1 MTDEPRTSRRSQAWF
16 GAQGRSGMVYRSW
29 MRSQG
34 FGHEVFDGRPVIGIA
49 TSASELAP
57 CNAHLTRVAEAV
69 KRGVWQAGGFPLQ
82 FPTMATGETL
92 MRPTAMLYR
101 NLMAMEVEEL
111 IRANPLDGVVLLSGC
126 DKTTPAMLMG
136 AASVDLPAVMV
147 TGGPMLNGKYRGQDV
162 GSGTHVWKF
171 EEDLKTGR
179 MTEEECFFA
188 EGCMAR
194 SNGHCMTMGTAST
207 MACLAEALG
216 MQLPGS
222 AAWPAVDSRRME
234 TAQAAGQ
241 RIVGMVEEE
250 LRPSRILTREA
261 FENAV
266 RVNAAIG
273 GSTNAVIHLL
283 AIAGRVGVDLSLRDF
298 DELARA
304 VPTLVNLMPSGKY
317 LMEDFCYAGG
327 LPAVLAEL
335 LGGGLLHGSQITV
348 TGRTIAENNT
358 GSTDNTGN
366 TGNTERVGS
375 DPDPDPDF
383 DVITRLDAPFQ
394 PAGTGIAVL
403 RGNLCPDGAVIKQ
416 SAASPHLLTHRGPA
430 RVFDSPEAYHEV
442 ADDPDLDIDENTV
455 IVIRNAGP
463 KGYPG
468 MPEVANVPLPAK
480 LLKAGVKDMVRVCD
494 GRMSGTGYGTVVL
507 HVAPE
512 AAVGGPSPWSTTGTR
527 SSSTSPTAPCA
538 WTSTTPSSR
547 DAGGRGGHP
556 PNGTPAVTPGSTPR
570 TSNRPTGAPTSDSCG
585 ETADTRFPE
594 TPTEGDERAAVD
606 HAHGPFGRTASFL
619 VGGVTR
625 PCEARAAHSKMAPDR
640 PRDAANGRVR
650 RHPGEPDTSAPC
662 AWPARC
668 GRRSR
673 TASRPLP
680 HHRHGLGRG
689 RHHHRGVGC
698 SLRSRQPWAVT
709 SSTSPPA
716 WPYGTRR
723 PGRPVRERSTHSW
736 RKYGWTG
743 GRADAVMLG
752 RALLRDPYLALRR
765 HASDRA
771 TWPAQYHRAL

>member
-1 MTDEPRTSRRSQAWF
+1 MTDGQRTSRRSQAWF
-16 GAQGRSGMVYRSW
+16 GAQGRSGMLYRSW
-29 MRSQG
+29 MRNQG
-34 FGHEVFDGRPVIGIA
+34 LGHEVFDGRPVIGIA

-69 KRGVWQAGGFPLQ
+69 KRGVWQAGGLPLQ

-207 MACLAEALG
+207 MACMAEALG

-222 AAWPAVDSRRME
+222 AAWPAVDARRME

-241 RIVGMVEEE
+241 RIVRMVEEE
-250 LRPSRILTREA
+250 LRPSRVLTREA
-261 FENAV
+261 FENAI

-273 GSTNAVIHLL
+273 GSTNAIIHLT
-283 AIAGRVGVDLSLRDF
+283 AIAGRVGVDLRLRDF
-298 DELARA
+298 DDLVRA
-304 VPTLVNLMPSGKY
+304 VPTLVNLMPSGTY

-327 LPAVLAEL
+327 LPAVIAEL
-335 LGGGLLHGSQITV
+335 LRGELLHGGQITV
-348 TGRTIAENNT
+348 TGRTVAEN
-358 GSTDNTGN
+358 
-366 TGNTERVGS
+366 TENAECLDS
-375 DPDPDPDF
+375 
-383 DVITRLDAPFQ
+383 DVITSLDAPFQ
-394 PAGTGIAVL
+394 PAGTGTAVL

-442 ADDPDLDIDENTV
+442 ADDPELDIDENTV

-468 MPEVANVPLPAK
+468 MPEVSNVPLPAK

-512 AAVGGPSPWSTTGTR
+512 ATT
-527 SSSTSPTAPCA
+527 
-538 WTSTTPSSR
+538 
-547 DAGGRGGHP
+547 
-556 PNGTPAVTPGSTPR
+556 
-570 TSNRPTGAPTSDSCG
+570 
-585 ETADTRFPE
+585 
-594 TPTEGDERAAVD
+594 
-606 HAHGPFGRTASFL
+606 
-619 VGGVTR
+619 
-625 PCEARAAHSKMAPDR
+625 K
-640 PRDAANGRVR
+640 
-650 RHPGEPDTSAPC
+650 
-662 AWPARC
+662 
-668 GRRSR
+668 
-673 TASRPLP
+673 
-680 HHRHGLGRG
+680 
-689 RHHHRGVGC
+689 
-698 SLRSRQPWAVT
+698 
-709 SSTSPPA
+709 
-716 WPYGTRR
+716 
-723 PGRPVRERSTHSW
+723 
-736 RKYGWTG
+736 
-743 GRADAVMLG
+743 
-752 RALLRDPYLALRR
+752 
-765 HASDRA
+765 A
-771 TWPAQYHRAL
+771 TWSMER

>member
-1 MTDEPRTSRRSQAWF
+1 MTDAETTGRRSQAWF
-16 GAQGRSGMVYRSW
+16 GAEGRSGMLYRSW
-29 MRSQG
+29 MRNQG

-179 MTEEECFFA
+179 MTQEECFFA

-207 MACLAEALG
+207 MACMAEALG

-222 AAWPAVDSRRME
+222 AAWPAVDARRME

-241 RIVGMVEEE
+241 RIVRMVEEE

-261 FENAV
+261 FENAI

-273 GSTNAVIHLL
+273 GSTNAIIHLTAL
-283 AIAGRVGVDLSLRDF
+283 AGRVGVGLGPEDF

-304 VPTLVNLMPSGKY
+304 VPTLVNLMPSGRY

-327 LPAVLAEL
+327 LPAVMAEL
-335 LGGGLLHGSQITV
+335 LRGRLLHGDQITV
-348 TGRTIAENNT
+348 TGSGVAENVADAECVN
-358 GSTDNTGN
+358 
-366 TGNTERVGS
+366 
-375 DPDPDPDF
+375 P
-383 DVITRLDAPFQ
+383 DVITGLDAPFQ
-394 PAGTGIAVL
+394 PAGTGTAVL

-430 RVFDSPEAYHEV
+430 RVFDSPEAYHAV
-442 ADDPDLDIDENTV
+442 ADDPELDVDEDTV

-480 LLKAGVKDMVRVCD
+480 LLKAGVTDMVRVCD

-512 AAVGGPSPWSTTGTR
+512 AAVGGPLALVRDGDPIVLDVPNRTLRLDVTDAELRRRRELWQAPAPR
-527 SSSTSPTAPCA
+527 YTSGYTWLYTQHVGQADEGA
-538 WTSTTPSSR
+538 DFGFLRGSR
-547 DAGGRGGHP
+547 GHE
-556 PNGTPAVTPGSTPR
+556 V
-570 TSNRPTGAPTSDSCG
+570 
-585 ETADTRFPE
+585 
-594 TPTEGDERAAVD
+594 
-606 HAHGPFGRTASFL
+606 
-619 VGGVTR
+619 
-625 PCEARAAHSKMAPDR
+625 
-640 PRDAANGRVR
+640 PRDS
-650 RHPGEPDTSAPC
+650 H
-662 AWPARC
+662 
-668 GRRSR
+668 
-673 TASRPLP
+673 
-680 HHRHGLGRG
+680 
-689 RHHHRGVGC
+689 
-698 SLRSRQPWAVT
+698 
-709 SSTSPPA
+709 
-716 WPYGTRR
+716 
-723 PGRPVRERSTHSW
+723 
-736 RKYGWTG
+736 
-743 GRADAVMLG
+743 
-752 RALLRDPYLALRR
+752 
-765 HASDRA
+765 
-771 TWPAQYHRAL
+771 

>member
-1 MTDEPRTSRRSQAWF
+1 MTDRRTTDRRSQAWF
-16 GAQGRSGMVYRSW
+16 GAQGRGGMVYRSW
-29 MRSQG
+29 MRNQG
-34 FGHEVFDGRPVIGIA
+34 FGAEVFDGRPVIGIA

-69 KRGVWQAGGFPLQ
+69 KRGVWQAGGLPLA

-147 TGGPMLNGKYRGQDV
+147 TGGPMLNGKYRGEDV

-207 MACLAEALG
+207 MACVAEALG

-241 RIVGMVEEE
+241 RIVAMVEEG
-250 LRPSRILTREA
+250 LRPSDILTREA
-261 FENAV
+261 FENAI

-273 GSTNAVIHLL
+273 GSTNAVIHLTAL
-283 AIAGRVGVDLSLRDF
+283 AGRVGVELDLGDF
-298 DELARA
+298 DELVRA

-327 LPAVLAEL
+327 LPAVMAEL
-335 LGGGLLHGSQITV
+335 LAGKLLHGSAVTV
-348 TGRTIAENNT
+348 TGRTVSE
-358 GSTDNTGN
+358 
-366 TGNTERVGS
+366 NTEQAERFGS
-375 DPDPDPDF
+375 E
-383 DVITRLDAPFQ
+383 VITPLDAPFQ

-442 ADDPDLDIDENTV
+442 ADDPDLDVDENTV

-468 MPEVANVPLPAK
+468 MPEVSNVPLPAK
-480 LLKAGVKDMVRVCD
+480 LLKAGVTDMVRICD

-512 AAVGGPSPWSTTGTR
+512 AAVGGPLALVRDGDPVVLDVPNRTLHLAVDDAELAR
-527 SSSTSPTAPCA
+527 RRQE
-538 WTSTTPSSR
+538 WTPPVEQY
-547 DAGGRGGHP
+547 AGGYTWLYTQHVEQADRGADFTFLRGSRGH
-556 PNGTPAVTPGSTPR
+556 AV
-570 TSNRPTGAPTSDSCG
+570 
-585 ETADTRFPE
+585 
-594 TPTEGDERAAVD
+594 
-606 HAHGPFGRTASFL
+606 
-619 VGGVTR
+619 
-625 PCEARAAHSKMAPDR
+625 
-640 PRDAANGRVR
+640 PRDS
-650 RHPGEPDTSAPC
+650 H
-662 AWPARC
+662 
-668 GRRSR
+668 
-673 TASRPLP
+673 
-680 HHRHGLGRG
+680 
-689 RHHHRGVGC
+689 
-698 SLRSRQPWAVT
+698 
-709 SSTSPPA
+709 
-716 WPYGTRR
+716 
-723 PGRPVRERSTHSW
+723 
-736 RKYGWTG
+736 
-743 GRADAVMLG
+743 
-752 RALLRDPYLALRR
+752 
-765 HASDRA
+765 
-771 TWPAQYHRAL
+771 